1 MFCQNSE
8 TMGQVF
14 AKAMS
19 KEKRTF
25 SNQRGNEQYFL
36 NINFSF
42 SFIRKSRKH
51 VKYAI
56 LCEFWPCSKF
66 YGYYVVDLIMD
77 TTLPLMIILQT
88 VNNHSNNEKV
98 STLDKTDNLSIN
110 AEHEQPVNYKERITI
125 IDHKEILI

>member
-1 MFCQNSE
+1 
-8 TMGQVF
+8 
-14 AKAMS
+14 MS

-25 SNQRGNEQYFL
+25 SNQRGNEQY
-36 NINFSF
+36 F

-56 LCEFWPCSKF
+56 LCEFCPCSKF

-110 AEHEQPVNYKERITI
+110 AEHQ
-125 IDHKEILI
+125 